1 MQFISP
7 NELLT
12 ALPPVI
18 YERLEPHL
26 QRVRL
31 EAGAILLEAGAI
43 LFDVGATIDHTWF
56 ITSGIVSLLCITG
69 DGDSVEVAMAGRDSV
84 IGFPGIVRKCEAV
97 FRAQVQV
104 AGEALRVSARLLQ
117 AAIKQESQI
126 YLPLLD
132 HTNILSERIA
142 QAVLCNHFHTT
153 DQRLACWLL
162 LARDSTRYGAFNL
175 THEAMAQI
183 LGVSRSGVSLAAG
196 LLQMK
201 GLIRYARGQITLL
214 NPEGLEALSCEC
226 YQILS
231 RTVNSLLLP
240 DNRSATAR
248 INP

>member
-18 YERLEPHL
+18 YERLGPHL

-31 EAGAILLEAGAI
+31 EVGSV
-43 LFDVGATIDHTWF
+43 LFDVGATIDYTWF
-56 ITSGIVSLLCITG
+56 ITSGIVSLLGVTE
-69 DGDSVEVAMAGRDSV
+69 DGASVEVAMAGRDSV
-84 IGFPGIVRKCEAV
+84 IGFPGIVRINETA

-104 AGEALRVSARLLQ
+104 AGAALRVSARVLQ
-117 AAIKQESQI
+117 TAINQESQI

-132 HTNILSERIA
+132 HTQTLSGQIA
-142 QAVLCNHFHTT
+142 QATVCSKFHTT
-153 DQRLACWLL
+153 DQRLARWLL
-162 LARDSTRYGAFNL
+162 LARDRTRYGAFNL

-201 GLIRYARGQITLL
+201 GLIRYARGRITLL
-214 NPEGLEALSCEC
+214 NPKGLEAFSCEC
-226 YQILS
+226 YRILS
-231 RTVNSLLLP
+231 RTINSLLQL
-240 DNRSATAR
+240 DNRSAADR
-248 INP
+248 VAP